1 MRDAHHA
8 IAPSDLGVRINI
20 QNDECGNKSHEQP
33 ISIGGMGNPQLFAG
47 LSELARQSS
56 ELSAQLLAHL
66 VELEERLLHL
76 ELGF

>member
-1 MRDAHHA
+1 
-8 IAPSDLGVRINI
+8 
-20 QNDECGNKSHEQP
+20 
-33 ISIGGMGNPQLFAG
+33 MGNPQLFAG